1 MDKVFKIAILS
12 IFIFS
17 LKPPY
22 AQSSFYKQ
30 DCPSNDVAC
39 LPPSSLMSNPNNSTP
54 SFEEGFECHINRFL
68 FEDTRRPQT
77 KYNFCGDPY
86 YMQSIQNLDSY
97 LQEDHLQDMAIDP
110 ICFYAGSLR
119 GKNSLSKSSN
129 FYSCEDYS
137 SPNPTRGHS
146 KKGACLS
153 QEYSE
158 KFALLFEQMTNCF
171 SLSQKEKNNF
181 FKILNNE
188 SAFMPNA
195 RSDSGARCLGQLT
208 QDAFKDISINMTLR
222 INYPDDTNYALYK
235 DYDLANGKCAYLDNY
250 TIPPN
255 IRENVIKSVYNNIN
269 PEHDTVKNTYT
280 QFLGINQEDQQNFWY
295 ECKILSNP
303 VQCLLYS
310 TLYYKLS
317 LNQFDH
323 AFIPKERRSR
333 TNSLNTAS
341 NEERNKFQ
349 EHINEHSIGLSPNEI
364 YVFKDE
370 ENSSNPMVFVSTGG
384 AYEKF
389 IQDDFSPTASIKKVS
404 LLSPEDFARM
414 KDLALQLSYNA
425 GQSITRNK
433 VEYLLNVIK
442 DRIANPNNPDYKYRK
457 YRQMILE
464 GKTLPFEFIE
474 KSFIEAAIQLND
486 DRGSTRKTEIRE
498 YASKVKEN
506 MDYVLGKDEESS
518 LKTHFKKYLGT
529 DDENLA
535 HEFMKEVQNKCS
547 SISNDSV
554 METST

>member
-1 MDKVFKIAILS
+1 MDKVFKIATLS

-17 LKPPY
+17 LKSPY

-39 LPPSSLMSNPNNSTP
+39 LPPSRLMSNPNSTP

-68 FEDTRRPQT
+68 FEADRTPQQP
-77 KYNFCGDPY
+77 YCEDPWY
-86 YMQSIQNLDSY
+86 QPNLTSLSHHLTPPDA
-97 LQEDHLQDMAIDP
+97 LQEMAIDP

-119 GKNSLSKSSN
+119 GKNSFSSEED
-129 FYSCEDYS
+129 FSSCEDYS

-146 KKGACLS
+146 ENGACLS

-181 FKILNNE
+181 FKILNHE

-195 RSDSGARCLGQLT
+195 RSESGARCLGQLT
-208 QDAFKDISINMTLR
+208 EDTFKDTSIRMTLR

-235 DYDLANGKCAYLDNY
+235 DYDLLNGKCPYLDNY
-250 TIPPN
+250 TIPPK
-255 IRENVIKSVYNNIN
+255 IRENVIDSVYNNIN
-269 PEHDTVKNTYT
+269 PEYDRVKYTYT
-280 QFLGINQEDQQNFWY
+280 QFLGINEADQKHFWY

-349 EHINEHSIGLSPNEI
+349 EHINEHSIGLSLNEI

-370 ENSSNPMVFVSTGG
+370 EKSSNPMVFISTGG

-389 IQDDFSPTASIKKVS
+389 IQDDFSPTASIKKVR
-404 LLSPEDFARM
+404 LLSPEDFDRM
-414 KDLALQLSYNA
+414 KDLTLQLAHNV
-425 GQSITRNK
+425 GQAMTRNE
-433 VEYLLNVIK
+433 VEYLLNDIK
-442 DRIANPNNPDYKYRK
+442 EYIATPDNEYRK
-457 YRQMILE
+457 MILE
-464 GKTLPFEFIE
+464 GKTLPFELIE
-474 KSFIEAAIQLND
+474 QSFIEAAIQLAPK
-486 DRGSTRKTEIRE
+486 RRE
-498 YASKVKEN
+498 EVGKYASKVKRD
-506 MDYVLGKDEESS
+506 MDYVFGKDEESS
-518 LKTHFKKYLGT
+518 LKTHFKKYLES
-529 DDENLA
+529 DNENLA

-554 METST
+554 RENST